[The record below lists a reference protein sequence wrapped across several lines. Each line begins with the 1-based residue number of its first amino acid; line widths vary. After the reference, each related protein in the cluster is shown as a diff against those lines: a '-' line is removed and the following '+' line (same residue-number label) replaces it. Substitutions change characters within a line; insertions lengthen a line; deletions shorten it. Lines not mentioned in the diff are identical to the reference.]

1 MFEMRK
7 VFFFKKPINKPK
19 RATGRD
25 LSRQE
30 LLEVSQNI
38 SRYYAPK
45 VSLSSQKLV
54 LLAIDPTHLYAY
66 WNLIENKPD
75 TVSQALSNEEWMLRV
90 YSPQQNNPTKSI
102 KEPIAE
108 IKISALQSGQEIKLP
123 TPDKEKTYIAIIG
136 KVVEKN
142 NFYSLLE
149 SNIIQPL
156 QGKDFPLDAESFIP
170 ENSTPF
176 YDFLFPQTSC
186 YKSINK
192 SGKGK
197 TKVL

>member
-1 MFEMRK
+1 MLEMSK

-19 RATGRD
+19 LATGGD

-45 VSLSSQKLV
+45 VSLNSQKLV

-75 TVSQALSNEEWMLRV
+75 TLSQGLSNDEWVLRV
-90 YSPQQNNPTKSI
+90 YNPQQNNSKKPN

-108 IKISALQSGQEIKLP
+108 IKISALQSGREIKLP
-123 TPDKEKTYIAIIG
+123 IPDKEKAYSAIIG
-136 KVVEKN
+136 RVVEKN
-142 NFYSLLE
+142 GFYPLLE
-149 SNIIQPL
+149 SNVTQPL
-156 QGKDFPLDAESFIP
+156 QGKGFSLDT
-170 ENSTPF
+170 ENSMSKNSEPF
-176 YDFLFPQTSC
+176 YDSLFPQTSF
-186 YKSINK
+186 YKNINK

-197 TKVL
+197 VKV